1 MNNIQNAVIK
11 MQMHIEAVQ
20 HLIANL
26 DGRFD
31 IAIDKLSKCNGRI
44 VLIGLGK
51 SGIIAKKIAATLSS
65 TGSPAIFVHPTEA
78 AHGDLGMIK
87 DEDVVVMVSNSGETH
102 ELVNLL
108 PTFSDRGIA
117 VISLTGDKESTI
129 AKKSSIN
136 LNTGRPKEACKNNLA
151 PTCSTTATLVLGDT
165 IANIL
170 SEAKS
175 FTQKDFAR
183 HHPGGSIGKKLLFTV
198 RDLMRSKDL
207 PICDLNAD
215 FRTVIK
221 TITTGRLGLVV
232 VTEGLIVKGVIT
244 DGDLRR
250 TLERSFRLLSI
261 KAGEMMTQSPQTI
274 RDDSSII
281 DAEKVMTEKK
291 ISTIIAVNNC
301 GYLTGVLQIYDLN
314 RFN

>member
-1 MNNIQNAVIK
+1 MNNIQKAAIK

-20 HLIANL
+20 LLIANL
-26 DGRFD
+26 DGRFN
-31 IAIDKLSKCNGRI
+31 IAIDALIKCNGRI
-44 VLIGLGK
+44 ILLGLGK

-87 DEDVVVMVSNSGETH
+87 DEDVVVMITNSGETD

-108 PTFSDRGIA
+108 PTFSARGIS
-117 VISLTGDKESTI
+117 VISITGDKESTI
-129 AKKSSIN
+129 AKKTSVN

-175 FTQKDFAR
+175 FTEKDFAR

-207 PICDLNAD
+207 PICDVDAD

-221 TITTGRLGLVV
+221 TITTGRLGLAV
-232 VTEGLIVKGVIT
+232 VTEGLIVRGVIT

-250 TLERSFRLLSI
+250 TLERSFDLFSV
-261 KAGEMMTQSPQTI
+261 KAGGIMTQCPQTI
-274 RDDSSII
+274 RDESSII
-281 DAEKVMTEKK
+281 EAEKVMTEKK
-291 ISTIIAVNNC
+291 ISTMIAVDDC
-301 GYLTGVLQIYDLN
+301 GYLTGILQIYDLN
-314 RFN
+314 RL